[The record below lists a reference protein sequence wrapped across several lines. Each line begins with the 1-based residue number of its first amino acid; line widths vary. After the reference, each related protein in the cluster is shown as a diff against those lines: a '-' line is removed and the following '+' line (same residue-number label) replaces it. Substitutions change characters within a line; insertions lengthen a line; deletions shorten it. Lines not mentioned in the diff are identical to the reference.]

1 MSLSTTPIYFDHFPS
16 LLSPMWPPLFSLMWP
31 KFQLPLY
38 ISTTSL
44 SPLSSPVSSLSC
56 GRNFGYPCIFRPLP
70 SLLSPLLS
78 SSKFRLPLY
87 ISTTSLLSS
96 LFSPLRNFG
105 YPYIFQPHPPSPL
118 SSLLSSGS
126 SPVSSLLLSP
136 LSSLL
141 SRMIQQP

>member
-56 GRNFGYPCIFRPLP
+56 GRNFGYPYIFQPLP
-70 SLLSPLLS
+70 FSPLSSLL
-78 SSKFRLPLY
+78 FE
-87 ISTTSLLSS
+87 ISATPIYFNHIPSLLSS
-96 LFSPLRNFG
+96 LS
-105 YPYIFQPHPPSPL
+105 YVASSPL